1 MQCMQCMPTTHA
13 WTRKIA
19 GQCTHCHRTNRKTSA
34 VSVTHRCK
42 RSTDQEQLGCHDH
55 PIARRSRH
63 ESKRVTVRLDQIV
76 KEVEA
81 TLLGSQLTKGGNIG
95 FSNLRCA
102 HRTNCSTVASGPAQP
117 SANAPPLRGWNL
129 AGMEG
134 TRQPQRGGQDSL
146 PLQKLSDVRTGGTSK
161 EPCTPLK
168 ARTYFIPSGSE
179 HPGQKEGLT

>member
-1 MQCMQCMPTTHA
+1 MHRTSFTSACNACRAYRPRIA
-13 WTRKIA
+13 WTRKVA
-19 GQCTHCHRTNRKTSA
+19 GQCTHCHRTNRKTSN

-76 KEVEA
+76 QEVEG

-117 SANAPPLRGWNL
+117 SANAPPLPR
-129 AGMEG
+129 MEG
-134 TRQPQRGGQDSL
+134 TRQPCEAGGKTACHFRNFL
-146 PLQKLSDVRTGGTSK
+146 MFAPGALQ
-161 EPCTPLK
+161 
-168 ARTYFIPSGSE
+168 
-179 HPGQKEGLT
+179 

>member
-1 MQCMQCMPTTHA
+1 MQGLHACHALLAGHALHAPHIFQFCMQCMPTTHA

-117 SANAPPLRGWNL
+117 SANAPPLRGWKERANL
-129 AGMEG
+129 NEAGKTACRFRNFLMFAPG
-134 TRQPQRGGQDSL
+134 A
-146 PLQKLSDVRTGGTSK
+146 LQ
-161 EPCTPLK
+161 
-168 ARTYFIPSGSE
+168 
-179 HPGQKEGLT
+179 

>member
-1 MQCMQCMPTTHA
+1 MHRTSFTSACNACRAYRPRIA
-13 WTRKIA
+13 WTHKIA

-76 KEVEA
+76 QEVEG
-81 TLLGSQLTKGGNIG
+81 TLLGSKLTKGGNIG

-117 SANAPPLRGWNL
+117 SANAPPLPR
-129 AGMEG
+129 MEG
-134 TRQPQRGGQDSL
+134 TRQPCEAGKTACHFRNFLMFAPGA
-146 PLQKLSDVRTGGTSK
+146 LQ
-161 EPCTPLK
+161 
-168 ARTYFIPSGSE
+168 
-179 HPGQKEGLT
+179 

>member
-1 MQCMQCMPTTHA
+1 MHRTSFTSACNACRAYRPRIA

-76 KEVEA
+76 KEVEG

-95 FSNLRCA
+95 ISNPA
-102 HRTNCSTVASGPAQP
+102 VRTEQIAQP
-117 SANAPPLRGWNL
+117 SRAFLPSHPPMHRPCRGWKERANL
-129 AGMEG
+129 ARRA
-134 TRQPQRGGQDSL
+134 RQPA
-146 PLQKLSDVRTGGTSK
+146 TS
-161 EPCTPLK
+161 ET
-168 ARTYFIPSGSE
+168 F
-179 HPGQKEGLT
+179 